1 MLSCAKRPL
10 NPIRFFFERTNPSQ
24 GFFDISATQP
34 SDDLLDIRYIL
45 TDDSFDE
52 PLKDTNSMFAVHP
65 IFARGTRAV
74 GRQICTVAAK

>member
-1 MLSCAKRPL
+1 MLSRAKRAP

-65 IFARGTRAV
+65 IFARGTCAV